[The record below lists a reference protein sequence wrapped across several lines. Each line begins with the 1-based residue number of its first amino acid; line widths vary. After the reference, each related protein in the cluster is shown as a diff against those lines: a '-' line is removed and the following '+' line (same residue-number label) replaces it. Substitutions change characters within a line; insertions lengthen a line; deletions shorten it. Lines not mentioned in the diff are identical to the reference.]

1 MVTERSTYMRP
12 TADRQHRWGPAH
24 TSSYLDRSDDTF
36 QGETMPRCTGW
47 CTSQVPDLAI
57 SKKQVCVSKRVHH
70 LRPLLDFKHNCWQH
84 SVPHRTTLWGGT
96 VSFPTTTTTTTTTAL
111 DTNLG
116 GATRGGG
123 LYWCHSGLDLR
134 VLPSKLLS
142 QHTRCWRCMP
152 RRGSHVTLVRR
163 NPPRASE
170 TPCTGPLIPASD
182 PLMIASH
189 CWHGFHLLPKDTHL
203 KTLKKVGMGRRV
215 GSPVDWVGSVRRCRN
230 CQRWWVNHRWSTR
243 QRLIYGFLGHQ
254 RGHPIA
260 LNIPQN
266 IQNYRGLEK
275 KQNVD

>member
-96 VSFPTTTTTTTTTAL
+96 VSFPTTTTTTTTAL

-170 TPCTGPLIPASD
+170 TPCTGPLIPATPSWLHHIADMVSIFSLRTHAWKPWKKWGWGGELD
-182 PLMIASH
+182 P
-189 CWHGFHLLPKDTHL
+189 
-203 KTLKKVGMGRRV
+203 
-215 GSPVDWVGSVRRCRN
+215 
-230 CQRWWVNHRWSTR
+230 Q
-243 QRLIYGFLGHQ
+243 LIELDLSGGAATAK
-254 RGHPIA
+254 G
-260 LNIPQN
+260 
-266 IQNYRGLEK
+266 GG
-275 KQNVD
+275 